1 MGKWVCECVARF
13 KNKRAKKKAMM
24 ARNRKMGNGKY
35 GRKIC
40 LLSLSHFCHICGTI
54 KESSGRRR
62 ISMRKVG
69 KNRLRDS
76 IESL

>member
-1 MGKWVCECVARF
+1 MRPLALRGIQIGKWE
-13 KNKRAKKKAMM
+13 KA
-24 ARNRKMGNGKY
+24 GKV
-35 GRKIC
+35 GKGGMEI
-40 LLSLSHFCHICGTI
+40 SPLSHVTFCHICGTI

-62 ISMRKVG
+62 RRILASMRKVG